1 MHGSKSTEWMM
12 EMGELWGVCGR
23 SWGRMACTLEIAGV
37 STIALSPHLIPE
49 VQRGGVGWI
58 LSLFR
63 HRPQGR
69 KGVPGQ
75 MATAEA
81 RVEREP
87 P

>member
-1 MHGSKSTEWMM
+1 
-12 EMGELWGVCGR
+12 MGGVREELGPDGLHTRDCRGVHNCPVSSSDPR
-23 SWGRMACTLEIAGV
+23 SAEGL
-37 STIALSPHLIPE
+37 
-49 VQRGGVGWI
+49 GVGWI

-69 KGVPGQ
+69 EGVPGQ
-75 MATAEA
+75 VATAEA

>member
-1 MHGSKSTEWMM
+1 MAETLKGLAPL
-12 EMGELWGVCGR
+12 MGPGAPASAPSSVPEGPAASEGLPQLWYP
-23 SWGRMACTLEIAGV
+23 AGV

-81 RVEREP
+81 
-87 P
+87 